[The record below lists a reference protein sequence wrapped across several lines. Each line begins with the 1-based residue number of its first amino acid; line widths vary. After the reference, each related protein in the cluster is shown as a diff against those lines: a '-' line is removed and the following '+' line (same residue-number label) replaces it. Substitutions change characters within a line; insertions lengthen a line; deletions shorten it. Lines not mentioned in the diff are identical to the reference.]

1 MLLSSPFFWEDHLHL
16 HIKDSSGF
24 YTKEPRSK
32 YNPVLLQ
39 STCPYTPS
47 SMCLFINPSQPGFLS
62 HILEIANFLIGFHV
76 HGNFLSIILP
86 DSERK
91 ADIKNTNHAIK
102 TKEVSRFP
110 KKHVPASTIQPHGE
124 KEATLVPKSVD
135 SGPWNSGWN
144 QVPIQCFFRI
154 SETFSLGVLV
164 SPENTYTWFW
174 HCALILS
181 FKQTKL

>member
-1 MLLSSPFFWEDHLHL
+1 MLLRSPFFWEDHLHL

-62 HILEIANFLIGFHV
+62 RILEIANFLIGFHV

-110 KKHVPASTIQPHGE
+110 KKHVPCINDT
-124 KEATLVPKSVD
+124 ATWWERGHFGSWECGLRTLEFWLKSSSHSVFLQ
-135 SGPWNSGWN
+135 N
-144 QVPIQCFFRI
+144 FRD
-154 SETFSLGVLV
+154 F
-164 SPENTYTWFW
+164 
-174 HCALILS
+174 
-181 FKQTKL
+181 